1 MRYVYTENTTRKG
14 NKMNITHA
22 ELETMF
28 TEQGLTQAF
37 QAWEAAGIKCD
48 IEHTGG
54 NIWCLVAELDNGMT
68 AVMSEDGFSIFT
80 NEDWNVWIKA
90 TEEVYADDHDAQIDW
105 IRKVQNSATTFELNG

>member
-1 MRYVYTENTTRKG
+1 
-14 NKMNITHA
+14 MNITHA

-28 TEQGLTQAF
+28 SEQGLTQAF
-37 QAWEAAGIKCD
+37 EAWKAEGIKCD

-90 TEEVYADDHDAQIDW
+90 TAEVYANDHDAQIQW
-105 IRKVQNSATTFELNG
+105 IQNVQTAATSWELSE